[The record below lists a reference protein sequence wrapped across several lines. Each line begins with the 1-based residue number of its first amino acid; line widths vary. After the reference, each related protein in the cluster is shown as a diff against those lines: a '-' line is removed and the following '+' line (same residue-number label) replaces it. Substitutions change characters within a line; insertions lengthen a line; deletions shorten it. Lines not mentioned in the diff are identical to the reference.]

1 MYDYV
6 VRESI
11 ERLIK
16 EWANKVNIFQKVKNL
31 LANHCETQENHQDE
45 QLRSRYYKTTA
56 ANALKTVKEIIEK
69 SPHFKLL
76 SVSEERG
83 ELSVAVS
90 KGKKAFM
97 VITVISVRPFETAID
112 FSVTTETK
120 LLPFDFGFSRNVI
133 LDMYK
138 KLDQHL
144 TYIGS
149 GINADM

>member
-1 MYDYV
+1 M
-6 VRESI
+6 
-11 ERLIK
+11 K
-16 EWANKVNIFQKVKNL
+16 ELVCKVSIFQKMKNW

-56 ANALKTVKEIIEK
+56 ANALKTVKEIVEK
-69 SPHFKLL
+69 SPELELL

-83 ELSVAVS
+83 ELSVAIS

-97 VITVISVRPFETAID
+97 VITIISVRPFETAVD

-120 LLPFDFGFSRNVI
+120 FLPFDFGFSRAVI
-133 LDMYK
+133 LEMYK

-144 TYIGS
+144 NYIGS